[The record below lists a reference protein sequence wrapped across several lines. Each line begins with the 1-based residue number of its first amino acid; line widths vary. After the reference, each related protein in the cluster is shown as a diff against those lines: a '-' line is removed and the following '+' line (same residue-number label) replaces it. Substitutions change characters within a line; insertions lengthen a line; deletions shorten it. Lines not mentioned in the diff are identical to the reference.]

1 MDTLDGLISWL
12 VAGVVSLGQS
22 LPFDVDVLDMGFRLV
37 CAAIAGALIGWERDR
52 AEKPV
57 DARTMMLVS
66 LGAAA
71 FTLLGERV
79 MVHSVS
85 AGVDSIIRLDP
96 TRVLA
101 YVISGVGFLGAG
113 AILHSKR
120 TVSGLTT
127 ASSVWCT
134 AAVGAAFGL
143 GEYAVAL
150 LVFLIVFVTL
160 WGAWLFGSKPEPV
173 KYAKGKPNGKSN
185 GRSNG
190 NDKPGDAVDESP
202 KPVVYTP
209 RSDDPSDAS
218 SSA

>member
-1 MDTLDGLISWL
+1 MSSHDGVITWLARQIIEISPAL
-12 VAGVVSLGQS
+12 SLT
-22 LPFDVDVLDMGFRLV
+22 FEYWEMGFRLG
-37 CAAIAGALIGWERDR
+37 CAAVAGALIGWERDR

-79 MVHSVS
+79 MIHSVE

-143 GEYAVAL
+143 GEFAVAIMA
-150 LVFLIVFVTL
+150 FLIVFLTL
-160 WGAWLFGSKPEPV
+160 WGAWLFSSKPEPT
-173 KYAKGKPNGKSN
+173 KNGNGKSK
-185 GRSNG
+185 SNG
-190 NDKPGDAVDESP
+190 KSKHAAV
-202 KPVVYTP
+202 PV
-209 RSDDPSDAS
+209 DDPVEILQSED
-218 SSA
+218 